1 MKSHIARTIA
11 GAFMIFISRG
21 AFAVC
26 PSVSID
32 IPDIPAVCLGETI
45 EVAPVLD
52 EIPGDCNGMVTY
64 PYKRWWWSVAGVG
77 IVASNNSLP
86 ARFTPLS
93 SGEGT
98 IRFDL
103 ICRSRQCPDCN
114 QNFSAERKF
123 NVVHVGIAQSNCM
136 VCWKET
142 AAYLSVDPDTHA
154 PDGVRWTS
162 RPHGIYGEG
171 NSVEFDPSR
180 LTSHRYT
187 VTAKNDGHPNCS
199 DVCEVHVVKVAM
211 SESERFLSAEDS
223 EATLSLSSD
232 SYSPGGYVWS
242 SEPAGISSNGPNAS
256 IVFVPSNLPPGK
268 YVVRCSSADFSD
280 CYDECEV
287 YILKVEL
294 VPDWNHDRKIDDQD
308 REQATALNPYRFW
321 INDDRDDGDVAS
333 GNSDVPGQS
342 DGNASDDKVNGRC
355 DLLDFF
361 PVWLDLGQA
370 LALLPPGETIQYK
383 LNQANGAIKAVYTEL
398 DNDRAGKYLI
408 EDGNKY
414 GPLFNQDSFAANV
427 FEVTS
432 ASVVLENH
440 FLQEIY
446 ANTNKGVLMFE
457 GKIATA
463 NPLVLEILKNNQTIY
478 RKILPIS
485 LSSVE
490 DMYRWINLRP
500 GRSADSRP
508 GPPDN
513 FPDVLSNNKN
523 FVFVHG
529 YSVDEQSARAWN
541 SEVFKRMYWSGSRAR
556 FHAVTWFGND
566 SQMHIPFL
574 GDLTPDYHVNVIH
587 AFEAASNLA
596 AYICSFNGE
605 KIVAAHSLGNMVVS
619 ATIQDRGM
627 NASKYYMIDAAVA
640 SEAYDGD
647 PSVQSPDMV
656 HSEWDGYQTRLYC
669 ANWHTNFPSDQRRNL
684 TWADRFENAVGDAY
698 NFYSSGED
706 TLATHAHNNPPGLLD
721 VGIFSEVHEYAW
733 ALQEKLKGRMWV
745 SWMGGGSTY
754 GGWGFNSSHYWIHF
768 PEDTVNITQGE
779 LLLYPFF
786 TPGSGEIDDLY
797 STNSATASVFA
808 QNNNVDL
815 LAAFIPALSLPTGAN
830 HVPEIENSG
839 GGNFNMQAVGPD
851 PGYQN
856 GWPDVRTRNEAYG
869 TRWLHSDFKDIAF
882 SFVYPLFKEFT
893 ILGGLDE
900 Q

>member
-287 YILKVEL
+287 YILKFEL

-308 REQATALNPYRFW
+308 REQATAANPFRFW
-321 INDDRDDGDVAS
+321 VNDDRDEGDVAS

-342 DGNASDDKVNGRC
+342 NGNAKDDKVNGRC

-370 LALLPPGETIQYK
+370 LALLPPGDAIQYK
-383 LNQANGAIKAVYTEL
+383 LKQANDAIKAVYTDL

-408 EDGNKY
+408 EDGNMY

-432 ASVVLENH
+432 AGVVLDNH
-440 FLQEIY
+440 FLQEIH

-457 GKIATA
+457 GKLATA
-463 NPLVLEILKNNQTIY
+463 NPVVLEISKNNLTIY
-478 RKILPIS
+478 RKELPIS

-500 GRSADSRP
+500 GQAGNSRT
-508 GPPDN
+508 GPPAN
-513 FPDVLSNNKN
+513 NPDSLSNSTN
-523 FVFVHG
+523 VFFLHG
-529 YSVDEQSARAWN
+529 FNVDANAAQGWN
-541 SEVFKRMYWSGSRAR
+541 AEMYKRLYQAGSRAK
-556 FHAVTWFGND
+556 FWGMTWE
-566 SQMHIPFL
+566 
-574 GDLTPDYHVNVIH
+574 GDLGLINELHYQDDVANALTVS
-587 AFEAASNLA
+587 SN
-596 AYICSFNGE
+596 FNAQVHGITGD
-605 KIVAAHSLGNMVVS
+605 KIVLGHSLGNMVVS
-619 ATIQDRGM
+619 GAIQDYGLSV
-627 NASKYYMIDAAVA
+627 SKYFMLNAAVA
-640 SEAYDGD
+640 TESYRSASFNDATAGNYMLHEDWVGYNSNTWCSTWYRLFSSSDDRAKLTWRNRF
-647 PSVQSPDMV
+647 PSVVSV
-656 HSEWDGYQTRLYC
+656 
-669 ANWHTNFPSDQRRNL
+669 
-684 TWADRFENAVGDAY
+684 AY
-698 NFYSSGED
+698 NFYSLGDEIFEVYAG
-706 TLATHAHNNPPGLLD
+706 TPTAFAG
-721 VGIFSEVHEYAW
+721 GIIPFHLERYAW
-733 ALQEKLKGRMWV
+733 QKQEVFKGRV
-745 SWMGGGSTY
+745 VLGGTSWA
-754 GGWGFNSSHYWIHF
+754 GWGFAGHLEDHIWVPEYTMAQANAATDDNLRTNAVFRHYPTAMF
-768 PEDTVNITQGE
+768 AENITSSVVNDIIAQGV
-779 LLLYPFF
+779 
-786 TPGSGEIDDLY
+786 S
-797 STNSATASVFA
+797 
-808 QNNNVDL
+808 
-815 LAAFIPALSLPTGAN
+815 ALSYAA
-830 HVPEIENSG
+830 
-839 GGNFNMQAVGPD
+839 GGNPINILGLYNYNLDGIANKP
-851 PGYQN
+851 N
-856 GWPDVRTRNEAYG
+856 GWGRRGGAYG
-869 TRWLHSDFKDIAF
+869 TRWLHSDLKDMAYLYTFK
-882 SFVYPLFKEFT
+882 LF
-893 ILGGLDE
+893 DE
-900 Q
+900 LVTQGDLQ